1 MANAATT
8 RTEAGINMPDGPQ
21 PPAGSL
27 PAPRPPSLEELL
39 ALGRHYRDLGLILPS
54 ASTMGTSPATVE
66 LRASGG
72 KRRVARGDGAHE
84 ADMDASSAAQVTD
97 DRPGVSS
104 AGHPAPAEA
113 LPAISTLPS
122 EAALLELALQMLT
135 GGSGEPAAPAEHYE
149 PAADSR
155 SEENSAEEVVTSGG
169 TSAQPLSGALGPQQ
183 QSTMLGPL

>member
-1 MANAATT
+1 MA
-8 RTEAGINMPDGPQ
+8 
-21 PPAGSL
+21 
-27 PAPRPPSLEELL
+27 
-39 ALGRHYRDLGLILPS
+39 
-54 ASTMGTSPATVE
+54 SPATGT
-66 LRASGG
+66 LGATGG
-72 KRRVARGDGAHE
+72 KRRVARGDDDHE
-84 ADMDASSAAQVTD
+84 VDMEMPPVAQVTRG
-97 DRPGVSS
+97 RPGVSS